1 MDERPAETNAAP
13 AAGIGG
19 MTARLVFGWVVTVLG
34 VLVTLGTIGGSLY
47 VIFSAETTK
56 QFAALLVSAF
66 FFAAF
71 PALMGLGLVIW
82 GRRLV
87 LRSRPGGQGH

>member
-1 MDERPAETNAAP
+1 MDERPSPSNHVM
-13 AAGIGG
+13 AGRSGG
-19 MTARLVFGWVVTVLG
+19 LSARTALGWVITVLG
-34 VLVTLGTIGGSLY
+34 ALVTIGTIGGSVY
-47 VIFSAETTK
+47 VIFSADTTK

-87 LRSRPGGQGH
+87 LGERSRNRHR

>member
-1 MDERPAETNAAP
+1 MDERPAETKAAP
-13 AAGIGG
+13 AAGMGRT
-19 MTARLVFGWVVTVLG
+19 TARLVLGWVITVLG

-82 GRRLV
+82 GRKMV
-87 LRSRPGGQGH
+87 LRSRPGNKGR